1 MNEREQSMDRE
12 IEEIMQRAGLTEA
25 EARAR
30 YHLKEASRALSE
42 VEDTPV
48 REGTEP
54 LGPFYGAAHIA
65 PHFDALHNFLARRV
79 LERERPD
86 GWGRGSSEGDE
97 D

>member
-1 MNEREQSMDRE
+1 MDERRE
-12 IEEIMQRAGLTEA
+12 DIEAIMQRTGQTEA

-30 YHLKEASRALSE
+30 YHLWKAYEALGE

-48 REGTEP
+48 REGAEP
-54 LGPFYGAAHIA
+54 LGSIFGSTMIA

-79 LERERPD
+79 LERERPE
-86 GWGRGSSEGDE
+86 GWRRGAGDAEDE